1 MENSHEYY
9 NTGSVEMQVYN
20 LKIDP
25 EFRNK
30 IPKPKPE
37 EVEQLEKNILRD
49 GRITDPIFTWHGFI
63 VDGHTRYGIMQKHP
77 DIDFK
82 PTIIELDD
90 MFPERD
96 EVIIWMCERQTGR
109 RNITKQQRKMLAD
122 TAYEAI
128 CRLRGTNQYTA
139 NLENPT
145 GSSKK
150 TPAEQIAD
158 QFKMTVP
165 HVKHAIRFG
174 RGVKAIEEKM
184 PGATEELIAGQS
196 NVSDA
201 TVESFPS
208 ATEEEQDEIIA
219 ALIDNRK
226 PEQKP
231 NNPRPRKPK
240 PKTEEEKRDL
250 AEIEAIMRDMRDPTT
265 TPEFTIDFL
274 IEDIELNGQTYV
286 ELLANTIADRKNL
299 ATDENKPLIVAA
311 INKVVEGIL
320 KVRES
325 I

>member
-1 MENSHEYY
+1 MENSHEDY
-9 NTGSVEMQVYN
+9 TTICKGTQMVI

-25 EFRNK
+25 EFRDK

-82 PTIIELDD
+82 PTIIALDD
-90 MFPERD
+90 MFSDRD
-96 EVIIWMCERQTGR
+96 EVIVWMCERQTGR

-128 CRLRGTNQYTA
+128 CRLRGGNGSNQYVA
-139 NLENPT
+139 KNPT
-145 GSSKK
+145 GSFAKS
-150 TPAEQIAD
+150 PAEQIAD
-158 QFKMTVP
+158 QFKMSVP

-184 PGATEELIAGQS
+184 PGATDELMSGQS

-208 ATEEEQDEIIA
+208 VTEEEQDEIIA
-219 ALIDNRK
+219 ALIGNRK
-226 PEQKP
+226 PERKP
-231 NNPRPRKPK
+231 NKPRPRK
-240 PKTEEEKRDL
+240 PKTEEEKRDM
-250 AEIEAIMRDMRDPTT
+250 AEIEAIVADMYDPTT
-265 TPEFTIDFL
+265 VPEFTIDML
-274 IEDIELNGQTYV
+274 IEDIEFNAQLYID
-286 ELLANTIADRKNL
+286 LLRNTLADRSNL
-299 ATDENKPLIVAA
+299 VTDENKPRIAAA
-311 INKVVEGIL
+311 IDNVVENIM
-320 KVRES
+320 KVRENL
-325 I
+325 